1 MNITSDDFAVCNAG
15 TPHEMYNARYTL
27 NEYTMSLSYGGM
39 AYGSGF
45 WNKSD
50 GTTGGS
56 FEVCVWNTTTGDT
69 LPAEDGEDVRG
80 WMSPDQV
87 HALAQQIL
95 DGDV

>member
-15 TPHEMYNARYTL
+15 EPYEMYNAHYTL
-27 NEYTMSLSYGGM
+27 NEYTMSLSYGGI

-56 FEVCVWNTTTGDT
+56 FEVYVWNNRTGDA
-69 LPAEDGEDVRG
+69 LLDENGQDVRG
-80 WMSPDQV
+80 WMSPDQI
-87 HALAQQIL
+87 HELAQQIL